1 MGIQSVCWPQGL
13 SVTESML
20 LASWHL
26 SACLTPPPTL
36 NLPSPGTSLP
46 FLQFLIPTEPSHVG
60 HRLCWFFSLGSL
72 VLSLSSTTHPPTSF
86 YGLVQSGCFQVHLAV
101 VSCVS
106 TMKLFST
113 TPWRLQVL
121 IFIQGEM
128 TYIFQLGISTQRVK
142 AVCSQS

>member
-1 MGIQSVCWPQGL
+1 
-13 SVTESML
+13 ML
-20 LASWHL
+20 ATGCVGSSLLVHL
-26 SACLTPPPTL
+26 FSL
-36 NLPSPGTSLP
+36 SLP
-46 FLQFLIPTEPSHVG
+46 LPI
-60 HRLCWFFSLGSL
+60 
-72 VLSLSSTTHPPTSF
+72 PPTSF

-142 AVCSQS
+142 AVCSQSFGQLEPKTVCLQSSCSPGQQQLTSFVLERIMQWRQAEVTIFL